1 MENSRKKLPLSD
13 DDLLK
18 ECRVD
23 TFRASG
29 AGGQHVNTTD
39 SAVRLTHTPSGLV
52 VRSSEHRSQH
62 RNRDVCIAKLR
73 ELYKKTFLTKVKKR
87 IPTKK
92 TRGSQERRINKK
104 KQRSTTKKNRQRPIE

>member
-1 MENSRKKLPLSD
+1 MQHKKLPVED
-13 DDLLK
+13 RDLLN

-39 SAVRLTHTPSGLV
+39 SAVRLTHLPSGLV
-52 VRSSEHRSQH
+52 VRCSDSRSQH
-62 RNRDVCIAKLR
+62 ANKDGCVSKLR
-73 ELYKKTFLTKVKKR
+73 ELYKKTFLTKKKKR

-92 TRGSQERRINKK
+92 TKGSQERRLKSKKIKSDNKR
-104 KQRSTTKKNRQRPIE
+104 QRSNKNWD